1 MTHHP
6 FPRTPSPRNHF
17 VRRVAVSIA
26 LLFAVNACGD
36 DAIEPGAAATTTSPA
51 ATTPAAETTVATA
64 TSDSMPAEDG
74 SAEDG
79 SAEATPSKIISLS
92 PSATEMLFAI
102 GAGDQVLAV
111 DDQSNYPA
119 EAEAKMTD
127 LSGFAPNVEA
137 IAAFEPD
144 LVIHDGT
151 TDLAGQLDGLGIAHW
166 VGAAATSFDDIYV
179 QIEQLGAA
187 TGHIAEAAELVAQMQ
202 TDIEAAVSGVPP
214 LAEVPSF
221 YHELDPT
228 FFSVNSNT
236 FIGQVYGLYGLV
248 NIADTAE
255 GGGDYPQLS
264 AEFIISQNPDLVFLA
279 DGKCCGETVD
289 SVAGRDG
296 WGAIGAIAHGGVIM
310 VDDDIASRWGPRVVE
325 LVQVVGAALT
335 TFAALPTS

>member
-6 FPRTPSPRNHF
+6 FPRTPVTRLGP
-17 VRRVAVSIA
+17 VVASIA
-26 LLFAVNACGD
+26 LLFAVSACGD

-51 ATTPAAETTVATA
+51 ETTPAAATTAPAPVATEPLPNA
-64 TSDSMPAEDG
+64 TDAADDEPAD
-74 SAEDG
+74 AV
-79 SAEATPSKIISLS
+79 PSKIISLS

-127 LSGFAPNVEA
+127 LSGFTPNVEA

-166 VGAAATSFDDIYV
+166 VGAAATNFDDIYV

-214 LAEVPSF
+214 LAQAPSF

-228 FFSVNSNT
+228 FFSANSNT

-255 GGGDYPQLS
+255 GSGDYPQLS

-279 DGKCCGETVD
+279 DGKCCGETAD

-296 WGAIGAIAHGGVIM
+296 WDAIGAIAHGGVIV

-325 LVQVVGAALT
+325 LVQVIGAAVT

>member
-1 MTHHP
+1 M
-6 FPRTPSPRNHF
+6 FRTRSHRI
-17 VRRVAVSIA
+17 AAITAA
-26 LLFAVNACGD
+26 LLLALSACGS
-36 DAIEPGAAATTTSPA
+36 DAQRDSAATEPPA
-51 ATTPAAETTVATA
+51 DPAVTQPASATTESAPVATEPPPTATDAADDEPAETV
-64 TSDSMPAEDG
+64 
-74 SAEDG
+74 
-79 SAEATPSKIISLS
+79 PSKIISLS
-92 PSATEMLFAI
+92 PSATEILFAI

-127 LSGFAPNVEA
+127 LSGYTPNVEA

-144 LVIHDGT
+144 LVVHDGT
-151 TDLAGQLDGLGIAHW
+151 TDLAGQLDGLGIANW
-166 VGAAATSFDDIYV
+166 VGAAATSFDDIYA

-202 TDIEAAVSGVPP
+202 TDIDAALAGVPP
-214 LAEVPSF
+214 LAEAPSF

-228 FFSVNSNT
+228 YFSVTSNT
-236 FIGQVYGLYGLV
+236 FIGQVYGLYGLI

-255 GGGDYPQLS
+255 GGSDYPQLS
-264 AEFIISQNPDLVFLA
+264 AEFIISQNPDLIFLA
-279 DGKCCGETVD
+279 DGKCCGETAN

-296 WGAIGAIAHGGVIM
+296 WDAIGAIAHGGVIM

-325 LVQVVGAALT
+325 LVQVIGAAVT

>member
-6 FPRTPSPRNHF
+6 FPRTPVTRLGA
-17 VRRVAVSIA
+17 VVASIA
-26 LLFAVNACGD
+26 LLFAVSACGS
-36 DAIEPGAAATTTSPA
+36 DAVDSAATEPPA
-51 ATTPAAETTVATA
+51 DPAVTQPAPATTESGPVATEPPPTA
-64 TSDSMPAEDG
+64 TDAAD
-74 SAEDG
+74 D
-79 SAEATPSKIISLS
+79 EAADAVPSKIISLS